1 MGLSVGL
8 IVAFREMFSQAYSIL
23 GTLAAASFGAYILHP
38 AIVVALQAGI
48 VSLALPA
55 FVKFGFVSVVGTVLA
70 FWLAQLSSNEPGL
83 WAVLGTKSTSQR
95 VAEPS
100 VNATPA

>member
-1 MGLSVGL
+1 MAVGGLNTPSLLRSAWETVIAVGLSVGL
-8 IVAFREMFSQAYSIL
+8 IVAFREMFSQAHPIL

-55 FVKFGFVSVVGTVLA
+55 FIKFAFISVVGTVLA
-70 FWLAQLSSNEPGL
+70 F
-83 WAVLGTKSTSQR
+83 
-95 VAEPS
+95 
-100 VNATPA
+100 